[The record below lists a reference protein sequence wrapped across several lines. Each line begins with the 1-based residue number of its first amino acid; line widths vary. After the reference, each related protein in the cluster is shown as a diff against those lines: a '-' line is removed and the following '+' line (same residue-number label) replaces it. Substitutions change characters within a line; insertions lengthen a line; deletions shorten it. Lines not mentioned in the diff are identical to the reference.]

1 MGRRTEQ
8 TFRIIHRYLGF
19 FLAGIMIVYAVSG
32 IVLTFRNTDYLK
44 NDIHFEKMLE
54 PNIAAEDLG
63 RALQRVRFQ
72 VDKEEGDLLYF
83 EGGTYNKKTG
93 MASYTEKKLPIL
105 LEQMNNI
112 HKMHSG
118 HPLFWLGIFFGV
130 SLLFFAISA
139 FWMFRPTTSVF
150 KKGIYFTIGGI
161 VLTIILLF
169 V

>member
-118 HPLFWLGIFFGV
+118 HPLFWLGIFCGV